1 MKVNGREAQLDT
13 IQCKNVKWHEKKRRW
28 SSLGVAI
35 GSENT
40 QPVEGS
46 AGYSYCGLEAFCKL
60 ASRRLGMDVQIDS
73 RIVAVSFEC
82 RDTFQLPEDKKLR
95 WWFREMFEPTKPVL
109 PPRSPSEDEDH
120 DHDLDENEDKDEAEE
135 EENDEENSDDD
146 DDQTSNAA

>member
-1 MKVNGREAQLDT
+1 MSQ
-13 IQCKNVKWHEKKRRW
+13 
-28 SSLGVAI
+28 SVAKI
-35 GSENT
+35 LNQWKEVHGIRT
-40 QPVEGS
+40 AVWKHS
-46 AGYSYCGLEAFCKL
+46 ASWRL
-60 ASRRLGMDVQIDS
+60 ADLVWLYVQIDS